1 MMPSCDVCGRD
12 ARKASTDRGE
22 FFCTQTCFDSVKKTS
37 HCVPFYESYEVFD
50 QNRAF
55 RKILYTDDKVQVVSM
70 YLKPNEKIGDE
81 RDANKPEVHPNA
93 TQIMRL
99 ERGIVTLTL
108 YNDDM
113 EPRPREMDYND
124 EDMVIIPSGKYHLI
138 ENTGASHAILNIIY
152 SPPVH

>member
-1 MMPSCDVCGRD
+1 MMLSCDVCGGK

-22 FFCTQTCFDSVKKTS
+22 FFCTQTCFDKVKKTS

-50 QNRAF
+50 KNEAF
-55 RKILYTDDKVQVVSM
+55 RKILYTDEKIQVVSM

-81 RDANKPEVHPNA
+81 RDANKPEAHPNA
-93 TQIMRL
+93 TQIMRI
-99 ERGIVTLTL
+99 EKGTVTLTL

-124 EDMVIIPSGKYHLI
+124 EDMVIIPSGKYHHV
-138 ENTGASHAILNIIY
+138 ENTSTKPAILNIIY